1 MPDPARGEFRRRDLP
16 SPAGDAASFRLSLLC
31 DVATRQV
38 EDPEFWGWG
47 SANTICV
54 DRSSKFEVVPM
65 MPADDDDV
73 FSPDDMEAYDLD
85 KLAAARG
92 QEGEGVE
99 GMDVPAEREATDLGT
114 GLEGFAKEDL
124 SRGAEVERPLGGE
137 ELGDTESLDPEN
149 LNAESPSN
157 NAEEFNVFLQKLPGM
172 RLGMECVRLEGE
184 VVVQN
189 VAEGMVVGEWNS
201 KNPDKIVKVGDIVRA
216 VNQLSPTDTQSMLA
230 ELRNAVVLNLR
241 FERGPRDLSKAK
253 ENNEDPPSLIKPS
266 GGDLIRMAQR
276 KLMEEQNQ
284 QRAHAMQD
292 VTRSGAT
299 EALPRPTWQAASEW
313 TLDGRVCEEVPFLS
327 VYGYKATDKH
337 NWDKGHPMPSIQMS
351 VDEHVEQAGNTWYLV
366 QCSLR
371 FVPGGE
377 DGTGPE
383 EHLEWKAPRRL
394 HHLRT
399 DLHDRMKYFM
409 EEDFYAKVFGETPFA
424 RHGGLP
430 GTTARLRVWLERLAQ
445 AINQKEVPPEAAA
458 LVLLFF
464 HAPLP
469 SHVETPPASVD

>member
-1 MPDPARGEFRRRDLP
+1 
-16 SPAGDAASFRLSLLC
+16 
-31 DVATRQV
+31 
-38 EDPEFWGWG
+38 
-47 SANTICV
+47 
-54 DRSSKFEVVPM
+54 M

-85 KLAAARG
+85 KLAAARV
-92 QEGEGVE
+92 QDCEGVE

-114 GLEGFAKEDL
+114 GLEGFAGEDL
-124 SRGAEVERPLGGE
+124 SRVPGAEVERPLGVE
-137 ELGDTESLDPEN
+137 ELGETESLDPEN

-157 NAEEFNVFLQKLPGM
+157 NAEEFNVVLQKLPGM
-172 RLGMECVRLEGE
+172 RLGMDCVRLEGE

-189 VAEGMVVGEWNS
+189 VDEGMVVGEWNA
-201 KNPDKIVKVGDIVRA
+201 KNPDKIVKVGDVVRA
-216 VNQLSPTDTQSMLA
+216 VNQLSPRDTQTMLA
-230 ELRNAVVLNLR
+230 ELRNAVVLSLR

-253 ENNEDPPSLIKPS
+253 EKNEDQPSLLKPS

-276 KLMEEQNQ
+276 KLMEEQNL

-292 VTRSGAT
+292 VTRSGTT
-299 EALPRPTWQAASEW
+299 EALPKPTWQAASEW

-377 DGTGPE
+377 DGTGPAE
-383 EHLEWKAPRRL
+383 LLEWKAPRRL

-430 GTTARLRVWLERLAQ
+430 GTTARLRAWLERLAQ

-469 SHVETPPASVD
+469 SHVETPPASVDT